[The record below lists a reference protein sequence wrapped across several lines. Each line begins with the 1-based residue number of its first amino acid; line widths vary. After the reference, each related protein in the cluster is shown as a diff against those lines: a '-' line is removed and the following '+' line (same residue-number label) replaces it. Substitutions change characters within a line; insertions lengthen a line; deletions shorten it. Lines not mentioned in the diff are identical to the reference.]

1 MEDVDCVEGEGD
13 GEEVLERGG
22 IAEIGLDAGCVLGV
36 FGFWGNGRL
45 DYV

>member
-1 MEDVDCVEGEGD
+1 VEEVDCVEGEGG
-13 GEEVLERGG
+13 GEEILEGGG

-36 FGFWGNGRL
+36 FGFWGDGRL